1 MENTMNYDQYDAYI
15 HGYDYHTGA
24 PTRDNLREIETC
36 FVNPLN
42 SIFFIMKLKEKE
54 NENES

>member
-24 PTRDNLREIETC
+24 PTKDNLREIETC

-54 NENES
+54 NES